1 MQCSFPQRR
10 KIDGD
15 FVYFPC
21 GHCKACLSNKRNEKA
36 LRAFLESK
44 DTKYSSFL
52 TLTYSDDNLPYT
64 KDGLATLSKNQFDDF
79 MKRLRSYY
87 YEKNI
92 KIRYLA
98 SGEYSPKLR
107 PHYHICCFGLSVDDF
122 LSRCKH
128 YHQNSHGIVCEDF
141 QGWQKGGILLQPF
154 SFETAFYVSK
164 YIVKQNRKKE
174 FEKLG
179 LEPEF
184 VSQSRRPGL
193 GYNYAVTHKE
203 KLYNDGFIRCNGKKF
218 KIPRYFLQKIL
229 DEDELD
235 EFKARLELRA
245 FENNK
250 KFWQTHH
257 TNQYKYLYMKEY
269 GEQQEIHLGKGDYN

>member
-1 MQCSFPQRR
+1 MQCSRPLRR
-10 KIDGD
+10 VIDGET
-15 FVYFPC
+15 VYFPC
-21 GHCKACLSNKRNEKA
+21 GYCNVCLKNKRTEKA

-44 DTKYSSFL
+44 ETEFSSFL
-52 TLTYSDDNLPYT
+52 TLTYSDENLPFT
-64 KDGLATLSKNQFDDF
+64 KDGLATLSRSQFDNF

-87 YEKNI
+87 YEKGV
-92 KIRYLA
+92 KIRFLA

-107 PHYHICCFGLSVDDF
+107 PHYHICCFGLSVNDF
-122 LSRCKH
+122 LSRCNH

-141 QGWQKGGILLQPF
+141 QGWKYGGILLQPF

-164 YIVKQNRKKE
+164 YIVKQNRKEE
-174 FEKLG
+174 FKKLG

-193 GYNYAVTHKE
+193 GYEYAFRNKQ
-203 KLYNDGFIRCNGKKF
+203 KLYTDGFIRCNGKKY
-218 KIPRYFLQKIL
+218 KIPRYFISKIL
-229 DEDELD
+229 DESEQDEL
-235 EFKARLELRA
+235 KARLELRV

-257 TNQYKYLYMKEY
+257 TDQQKYFYMKEY
-269 GEQQEIHLGKGDYN
+269 GEQQEIHLSKGEKN